1 MIKRHI
7 RTSFAV
13 VLAAIWGFAVYFEHS
28 RGGLRFLDRIES
40 TAIDLKTLGRGR
52 KTPPDLVTI
61 VAIDDNVVK
70 LRGAYPLPRTDLAKI
85 VDAVAQLQP
94 KVIAV
99 DLLLVDSG
107 IADADEAL
115 ANSLAARPAVI
126 AAAAIFPEASQSIS
140 WENDRRP
147 LARLPTAE
155 RFLLPLK
162 KFADHAA
169 IGIANVATDQAGT
182 PRSIPMLFRTGDTV
196 ELSFPLRVASL
207 AVGKEPVIEP
217 DRLRLGQLS
226 VPTDVDHALPIAFY
240 GPRRT
245 IRTISAASVL
255 VGEISPDDIRNRIIV
270 IGAAVTGGG
279 DFFSSPFDRLMPG
292 VEVISTAISHLVA
305 GDGPS
310 RNQTVRTADG
320 VIAVLLPSV
329 LVGLLAWRRS
339 AVGLIAAAVV
349 IVTWIATNFLAF
361 SSGIVLSAAVPL
373 AAATVPVVLFG
384 SFQLWSGRRQ
394 AQYFAARNEL
404 LERFQAPAIQKWLAR
419 DPDFLAEPVRQNA
432 AVVFIDLSGF
442 TSLSEQLDPDLTR
455 DLLKEFHAL
464 VDREAVA
471 CGGMITSFLGD
482 GAMILFGLPE
492 PTISDA
498 ARAAQC
504 ALTLCSE
511 VGRWLASVRPAIH
524 SKLGFKVGG
533 HFGLVVASRLGGGSY
548 HHITATGDTVNV
560 ASRLMEVAASRGAEL
575 AVSDELLQAAGQDC
589 ALFKSGD
596 LAGPTETQIRG
607 RSGSL
612 MIWLWRSPSGDRQRA

>member
-28 RGGLRFLDRIES
+28 RGGLRLLDRIES

-52 KTPPDLVTI
+52 KAPPDLVTI

-70 LRGAYPLPRTDLAKI
+70 WRGAYPLPRADLAKI
-85 VDAVAQLQP
+85 VDAIALLQP
-94 KVIAV
+94 KVIGI
-99 DLLLVDSG
+99 DLLLIDNG
-107 IADADEAL
+107 LAEADQTL
-115 ANSLAARPAVI
+115 ANSLAAHPAVI

-140 WENDRRP
+140 WENGWRP
-147 LARLPTAE
+147 LARLPMAE

-240 GPRRT
+240 GPRGT

-255 VGEISPDDIRNRIIV
+255 AGEISPDDIRNRIVV

-292 VEVISTAISHLVA
+292 VEVISTAISHLMA
-305 GDGPS
+305 GDGPL
-310 RNQTVRTADG
+310 RDPTVRIADG

-349 IVTWIATNFLAF
+349 IVIWIATNFLAF
-361 SSGIVLSAAVPL
+361 SFGIVLSVAVPF
-373 AAATVPVVLFG
+373 AAAAVPVVLFG

-419 DPDFLAEPVRQNA
+419 DPNFLAEPVRQNA

-482 GAMILFGLPE
+482 GAMILFGLPA
-492 PTISDA
+492 PAASDA

-504 ALTLCSE
+504 AVTLCSE
-511 VGRWLASVRPAIH
+511 VGRWLASAGPA
-524 SKLGFKVGG
+524 SNSRLGFKVGG

-560 ASRLMEVAASRGAEL
+560 ASRLMEVAAGRGAEL
-575 AVSDELLQAAGQDC
+575 AVSDELLQAAGHDC

-596 LAGPTETQIRG
+596 LTGPLETRIRG

-612 MIWLWRSPSGDRQRA
+612 MIWLWRSPSGDLQRA